1 MKLRTKLILFVF
13 GTVFIPVLVSGLIG
27 FYLHKR
33 REWVPS
39 PGRIDRLLSE
49 FEKTIVNTQ
58 RNPDFASIE
67 LPKMLTVWVFDSDD
81 TLIFKTG
88 GHTGD
93 RSAGDRNMGT
103 SGTFDVSLLKSGMFL
118 VHPVTRD
125 DGSEA
130 RVVLRFPPDPER
142 DGNKRPPFYAKF
154 LERGMWWIFALIL
167 FSAVMIT
174 VIMRSFN
181 RSIKKLERA
190 TRRVANGDLDFE
202 LVPEGKDEIAS
213 LARSFE
219 SMRRNLKE
227 SLARRSRFLVGVSH
241 DLKTPLTSIK
251 GYLEAISDGLADDH
265 EKLVRYLSI
274 IGEKSKLLEDRIG
287 ELIDYVNMETGEWRL
302 NKETLPLSELFEE
315 IAGMYGEDAPVFGR
329 TFRYHDEIGE
339 PVTVSADR
347 ALLLR
352 CFENLFDN
360 AIRYTREGDTIALRA
375 RRDDGGI
382 VVTFEDSGPGLRME
396 ERDRVF
402 EPFYRGSGS
411 RREDGLG
418 LGLSIVKSI
427 VDAHRWRIS
436 VESEPGASTSFSIHI
451 PEVKRQTS

>member
-1 MKLRTKLILFVF
+1 MKLRTKLILLVS
-13 GTVFIPVLVSGLIG
+13 GVVFIPVLVSGLIG

-39 PGRIDRLLSE
+39 PKRMEQLRLQFENAILSSP
-49 FEKTIVNTQ
+49 EK
-58 RNPDFASIE
+58 PDYAAIE
-67 LPKMLTVWVFDSDD
+67 LPEAILVWVVDSDNMVVYDNGPVSGSQKRLDPSLFDSG
-81 TLIFKTG
+81 L
-88 GHTGD
+88 
-93 RSAGDRNMGT
+93 
-103 SGTFDVSLLKSGMFL
+103 FL
-118 VHPVTRD
+118 VRPVTLD
-125 DGSEA
+125 DGRVM
-130 RVVLRFPPDPER
+130 RVVTRFPPDPHSH
-142 DGNKRPPFYAKF
+142 GSKKRPPFYTQF
-154 LERGMWWIFALIL
+154 LERGIWWFFALIL

-213 LARSFE
+213 LARSFD

-227 SLARRSRFLVGVSH
+227 SLARRSRFLIGVSH

-251 GYLEAISDGLADDH
+251 GYLEAISDGLADDP
-265 EKLVRYLSI
+265 EKLVRYLSV

-302 NKETLPLSELFEE
+302 KKETLSISDLFKE
-315 IAGMYGEDAPVFGR
+315 IAGMYSEDAPVFNR
-329 TFRYHDEIGE
+329 TFRYYDEVGE
-339 PVTVSADR
+339 PLTVSADR

-360 AIRYTREGDTIALRA
+360 AIRYTKEGDTIALRVQ
-375 RRDDGGI
+375 REEGGI
-382 VVTFEDSGPGLRME
+382 VVTFEDSGPGMQKE
-396 ERDRVF
+396 ELDRVF

-427 VDAHRWRIS
+427 VEAHCWHIN
-436 VESEPGASTSFSIHI
+436 VESAPGAHTAFSIHI
-451 PEVKRQTS
+451 PHEK